1 MVLGMTPCTLK
12 SDKEKS
18 TYASLA
24 QENAFPHVYLLSL
37 VRLVNRAAN
46 VCTRQECNK
55 YDLTA
60 APHFGLLNHN
70 DWYKKRISIVRTR
83 SAIFFCSSLR
93 DRFARVCY

>member
-1 MVLGMTPCTLK
+1 
-12 SDKEKS
+12 
-18 TYASLA
+18 LA

-60 APHFGLLNHN
+60 APHF
-70 DWYKKRISIVRTR
+70 
-83 SAIFFCSSLR
+83 
-93 DRFARVCY
+93 